1 MRTTRIFLGAALCA
15 SVVSLSGSRGSAQPA
30 PRVIE
35 ITAKRFEFVPREL
48 KLKKGETVTIHLT
61 SEDVEHGFF
70 NRKLKIDADV
80 PAGESTDITITPE
93 QEGDFLVICDHFCG
107 AQHGNMHM
115 AVTVE

>member
-1 MRTTRIFLGAALCA
+1 MRNARVLVGAALCA
-15 SVVSLSGSRGSAQPA
+15 GVVSLSGSRGAAQPA

-35 ITAKRFEFVPREL
+35 VTAKRFEFVPHAL
-48 KLKKGETVTIHLT
+48 TLKKGETVTIHLT

-70 NRKLKIDADV
+70 SRKLKIDADV
-80 PAGESTDITITPE
+80 PAGQSTEITITPD

-115 AVTVE
+115 AVRVE

>member
-1 MRTTRIFLGAALCA
+1 MKRTRILIGAALL
-15 SVVSLSGSRGSAQPA
+15 VVVVPLSGRRGAAQPA
-30 PRVIE
+30 PRVIAV
-35 ITAKRFEFVPREL
+35 TAKRFEFVPHEL
-48 KLKKGETVTIHLT
+48 SLKKGEPVTIHLT

-80 PAGESTDITITPE
+80 PAGQSTDITITPE

-115 AVTVE
+115 SVKVE

>member
-1 MRTTRIFLGAALCA
+1 MKRTPFVLGSILCA

-30 PRVIE
+30 ARVIAV
-35 ITAKRFEFVPREL
+35 TAKRFEFVPHEL
-48 KLKKGETVTIHLT
+48 NLKKGETVTIHLT

-80 PAGESTDITITPE
+80 PAGQSTDVTITPE

-115 AVTVE
+115 AVKVE

>member
-1 MRTTRIFLGAALCA
+1 MKRSGVFLGA
-15 SVVSLSGSRGSAQPA
+15 VVFAAVVPLSASRGAAQPSA
-30 PRVIE
+30 RVIAV
-35 ITAKRFEFVPREL
+35 TAKRFEFVPHEL
-48 KLKKGETVTIHLT
+48 SLKKGETVTIHLT

-80 PAGESTDITITPE
+80 PAGQSTDITITPE

-115 AVTVE
+115 SVKVE